1 MANRYNPYKRSKY
14 GAKKTEVD
22 GIVFDSKHEAERYCE
37 LKMLERAGEI
47 SNLGLQKPFLL
58 LPTAYKTVPRYGK
71 KGQRLADKEV
81 VRFRQVVY
89 IADFVYLDK
98 NGNVVVEDAK
108 GVRTPEYKLK
118 QKMMWYFHKIEIK
131 EV

>member
-1 MANRYNPYKRSKY
+1 MANRYNHYKRSKY

-98 NGNVVVEDAK
+98 NGNMIVEDAK